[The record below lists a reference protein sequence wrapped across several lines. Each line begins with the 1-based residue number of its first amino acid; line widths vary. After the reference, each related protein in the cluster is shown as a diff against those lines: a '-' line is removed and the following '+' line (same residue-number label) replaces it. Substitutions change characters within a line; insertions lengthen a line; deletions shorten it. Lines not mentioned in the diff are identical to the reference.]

1 MTAHAAGP
9 AERLMDAAGSAPR
22 LAAIT
27 GALAIAF
34 SGIFYRWS
42 GSDPATA
49 VVFRCLYGLPLLLL
63 AARGEVHRVGPMD
76 ARSIRLAILAGAFF
90 AVDLVTF
97 HYAVDNIGAG
107 LGTVMGNIQ
116 VVIVA
121 FAAWA
126 IWGERPRREVLVALP
141 VILFGVVLISGILGT
156 DAYGANAPLG
166 VAIGC
171 VTATSYAGYLL
182 VIRRASLDGRSAGPV
197 AIATAVTAI
206 GAAIIGTVTGDL
218 DLVPSWPAHGYL
230 LALGV
235 LSQSVGYLVIQASLP
250 RLPAVITSVLLLTQ
264 PVATVALGAVLLG
277 EQPSVAQLGGVA
289 LVLVGIAVATGAAR
303 RIGMRVAGR
312 EAPGP

>member
-1 MTAHAAGP
+1 MSVAT
-9 AERLMDAAGSAPR
+9 RIMDAAGASPR
-22 LAAIT
+22 LAAVT

-34 SGIFYRWS
+34 SGIFYVQS
-42 GSDPATA
+42 GADPATA

-63 AARGEVHRVGPMD
+63 AARGEVRRVGPMT
-76 ARSIRLAILAGAFF
+76 ARSMKLAALAGVFF

-107 LGTVMGNIQ
+107 LGTVMGNVQ

-126 IWGERPRREVLVALP
+126 LWGERPRNEVLVALP
-141 VILFGVVLISGILGT
+141 VILFGIVLISGVLGNE
-156 DAYGANAPLG
+156 AYGANAPLG

-171 VTATSYAGYLL
+171 ITATSYAGYLL
-182 VIRRASLDGRSAGPV
+182 VIRRASADGRSAGPV
-197 AIATAVTAI
+197 AIATAVTAA
-206 GAAIIGTVTGDL
+206 GAALIGTATGEL
-218 DLVPSWPAHGYL
+218 DLVPSWPMHGYL

-264 PVATVALGAVLLG
+264 PVATVALGALILAQV
-277 EQPSVAQLGGVA
+277 PSAGQLAGVV
-289 LVLVGIAVATGAAR
+289 LVLVGIALATGTVRRLLATRARARPAA
-303 RIGMRVAGR
+303 
-312 EAPGP
+312 